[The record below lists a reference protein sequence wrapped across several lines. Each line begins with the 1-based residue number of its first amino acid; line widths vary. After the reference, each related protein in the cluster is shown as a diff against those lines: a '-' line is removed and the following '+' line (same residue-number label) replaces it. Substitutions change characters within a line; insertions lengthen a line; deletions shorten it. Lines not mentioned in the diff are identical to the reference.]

1 MPSSVTHS
9 YFSVDV
15 YNRIDKNIKNKLKN
29 NIEDLKTFSQGPD
42 PYFFYDF
49 HLTKRSKEIYKINYS
64 MHHKKINDYFL
75 SLINY
80 INDKKYYSNGQV
92 MAYLY
97 GHICH
102 FVLDSNADIAIL
114 PIWDICGFKKEA
126 RINFPGTIS
135 DENWT
140 WKLKDYKGFEQEM
153 MKTREWIVSSN
164 RENQQ

>member
-64 MHHKKINDYFL
+64 
-75 SLINY
+75 
-80 INDKKYYSNGQV
+80 NGQV
-92 MAYLY
+92 MTYLY

-102 FVLDSNADIAIL
+102 FVLDTTIHPLTIYNTGVYDKKINIL
-114 PIWDICGFKKEA
+114 CYTHNIIG
-126 RINFPGTIS
+126 R
-135 DENWT
+135 
-140 WKLKDYKGFEQEM
+140 
-153 MKTREWIVSSN
+153 
-164 RENQQ
+164 